1 MTPVL
6 ALQLMFLAC
15 ALPHVKAETKSDFL
29 NARANLLSLE
39 HGLKTGGDLALD
51 DVEQA
56 VNKVLM
62 ALKVKELDTALGSGS
77 FPPSTHF
84 FHAKSAI
91 EQSKVFQ
98 FIRKMPKGAALHLHD
113 DSLTDLSWLVKNA
126 TYQPDCF
133 MCLNRQH
140 GMLQF
145 TFSGSWPAQDPNCN
159 WRRVNNTRIET
170 GNATKFDAELVAN
183 MSLIRED
190 PKMAYPTQAAVWK
203 AFEGVLTV
211 ANGLIFYSPVFKAY
225 FYEALREFYE
235 DNVQYIELRGLLPQI
250 YELDGTTHDEE
261 WVVAAYKEVTEQ
273 FVKEHPDFSGAKFIY
288 SSIRAFNQS
297 DIAKDVAKA
306 LKLRAKFPS
315 FFAGY
320 DLVGQE
326 DPGHPLVYFLDTL
339 LQPGQQKPP
348 LDLPYFFH
356 AGETDWEGMAV
367 DNNILDAILLNTTRI
382 GHGFALAKHPVAM
395 DLARKKGIPIEV
407 CPISNQVLKLVDDLR
422 DHPVSFLLAQG
433 HPVVISADDP
443 SVWGA
448 KGLSY
453 DFYQAF
459 MAMGG
464 VDADLAFLKKLAL
477 DSLRYSSMTE
487 GERSKAME
495 LFQQKW
501 KSFLHDV
508 LSNGI

>member
-1 MTPVL
+1 MSPVF
-6 ALQLMFLAC
+6 ALQLVFFAC
-15 ALPHVKAETKSDFL
+15 ILLHVKAETKSDFL
-29 NARANLLSLE
+29 SARANLLSLE

-51 DVEQA
+51 DAEEA

-62 ALKVKELDTALGSGS
+62 ALKVQELDSALGSGS
-77 FPPSTHF
+77 FPPSQHF

-91 EQSKVFQ
+91 EQSQVFK

-113 DSLTDLSWLVKNA
+113 DSLADLTWLVKNA
-126 TYQPDCF
+126 TYRPDCF
-133 MCLNRQH
+133 MCQNRQ
-140 GMLQF
+140 GALQF
-145 TFSGSWPAQDPNCN
+145 HFSSSWPKRDPNCN

-183 MSLIRED
+183 MSLVRED
-190 PKMAYPTQAAVWK
+190 PKVAYPTQDAVWK
-203 AFEGVLTV
+203 AFEGALTV

-235 DNVQYIELRGLLPQI
+235 DNVQYIELRGLLPKI
-250 YELDGTTHDEE
+250 YELDGTTHDEA

-273 FVKEHPDFSGAKFIY
+273 FVKDHPDFSGAKFIY
-288 SSIRAFNQS
+288 SSIRAFNES

-306 LKLRAKFPS
+306 VKLRAMFPS

-339 LQPGQQKPP
+339 LQPSQQNPP
-348 LDLPYFFH
+348 VNLPYFFH
-356 AGETDWEGMAV
+356 AGETDWEGMDV
-367 DNNILDAILLNTTRI
+367 DDNILDAILLNTSRI
-382 GHGFALAKHPVAM
+382 GHGFALTKHPVAM
-395 DLARKKGIPIEV
+395 ELARKKGIPIEV

-448 KGLSY
+448 RGLSY

-477 DSLRYSSMTE
+477 DSLRYSSMSE
-487 GERSKAME
+487 DEKSKAME